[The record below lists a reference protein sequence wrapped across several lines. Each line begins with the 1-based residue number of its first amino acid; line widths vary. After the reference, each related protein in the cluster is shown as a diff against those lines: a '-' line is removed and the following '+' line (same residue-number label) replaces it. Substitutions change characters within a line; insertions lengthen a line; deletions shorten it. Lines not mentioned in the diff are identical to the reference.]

1 MHMPAVKERPTVLL
15 GACGI
20 GLGHAGRMVPVAK
33 KLAEKGWE
41 TIFSTYGDS
50 TDFCLKEGFLTYRET
65 ELKYGSKEDGS
76 LSLKETFKQA
86 PRAFKAFLTQIGTEV
101 AIMRLHRPD
110 VVISDS
116 RLSTLIAA
124 RLLGIP
130 TVLVMHEFKVV
141 LPIDEKK
148 LPGLKFLKHF
158 VERIALEVFGVGWDL
173 ADKVLITDFPPP
185 MTVCKPS
192 VVIPEFLRHKA
203 VFVGTVCK
211 PKVSL
216 TKTEA
221 RKMLGLENGSTT
233 VYFGLSGLPSE
244 RSRLAEKLFP
254 IAKELSERGFGV
266 LFSHGEPSKPNTP
279 RKIGSMVV
287 YDWITDRRL
296 AYTASDVF
304 VSVGG
309 QTSIG
314 EAMRYGL
321 PMIIVPTPNHT
332 EHDSIGDAV
341 QSMGLG
347 IKIAFDKVNMNTFSA
362 ALSTILSDHC
372 GSTAQLVA
380 KRVEGYDAVFSITRA
395 VEGLIFD

>member
-1 MHMPAVKERPTVLL
+1 MPASNGRPTVLL

-20 GLGHAGRMVPVAK
+20 GLGHVGRMVPVAK
-33 KLAEKGWE
+33 KLAGKGWD
-41 TIFSTYGDS
+41 IVFSTYGDS
-50 TDFCLKEGFLTYRET
+50 TEFCLKEGFLTYRET
-65 ELKYGSKEDGS
+65 ELRYGSKEDGS

-101 AIMRLHRPD
+101 AIMRRHRPD

-130 TVLVMHEFKVV
+130 SVLVMHEFKVV
-141 LPIDEKK
+141 LPIDADR
-148 LPGLKFLKHF
+148 LPGLRFLKHF

-192 VVIPEFLRHKA
+192 VVIPEFLKHKA
-203 VFVGTVCK
+203 VFVGTVCR
-211 PKVSL
+211 PKVTI
-216 TKTEA
+216 TKTQA
-221 RKMLGLENGSTT
+221 RKMLGLEKNSTI

-244 RSRLAEKLFP
+244 RIRLAEKLFP
-254 IAKELSERGFGV
+254 IAKHLSNRGFGV

-279 RKIGSMVV
+279 RQIGSMVV
-287 YDWITDRRL
+287 YDWIPDRRL

-332 EHDSIGDAV
+332 EHNSIGDAI

-347 IKIAFDKVNMNTFSA
+347 VKIAFDGLSVEDFNA
-362 ALSTILSDHC
+362 ALKAILSDHC
-372 GSTAQLVA
+372 EATAQLVA
-380 KRVEGYDAVFSITRA
+380 KRVEGYDAVLSITQA